1 MDSIHFNT
9 NIAIGGGKNVMMMV
23 FIDACTLHTS
33 TLAHIEHGH
42 GGGIQVDAR
51 ENNES
56 DLSERLLVNYPVKL
70 QINQQIYENKYDFE

>member
-1 MDSIHFNT
+1 MH
-9 NIAIGGGKNVMMMV
+9 AH
-23 FIDACTLHTS
+23 CTHSHT
-33 TLAHIEHGH
+33 HIERGN

>member
-1 MDSIHFNT
+1 M
-9 NIAIGGGKNVMMMV
+9 
-23 FIDACTLHTS
+23 HTAH
-33 TLAHIEHGH
+33 TRTHIERGN